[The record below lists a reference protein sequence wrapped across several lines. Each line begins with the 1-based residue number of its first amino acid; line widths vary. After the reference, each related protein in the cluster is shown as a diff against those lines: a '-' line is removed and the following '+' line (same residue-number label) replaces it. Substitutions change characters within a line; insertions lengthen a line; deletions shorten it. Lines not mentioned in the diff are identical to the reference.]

1 MEHYYKI
8 KVSYKG
14 TQYFGW
20 QVQKEGRG
28 RTIQG
33 QINKTLYKIFKSDK
47 VKTVGS
53 GRTDAGVHALGQI
66 FRVSAPFFIETG
78 SLVLALNSLLPLDI
92 NVLEVEKCSDSFH
105 PIHSAVAKQYFYLF
119 SNEWPSDPFFY
130 EKVTFLKGELSVT
143 KMKEAS
149 NLFVGKHNFKNFYCE
164 GTPVKSYEREIF
176 ECALSEKSIFYH
188 PLDKHPHKQ
197 LIFSIKGSGFLKQMV
212 RLIMGAIW
220 EAGKGKLQLED
231 LEKAISN
238 KTTGK
243 VGPVAPPQGL
253 YLNKVFYP

>member
-14 TQYFGW
+14 THYFGW

-28 RTIQG
+28 KTIQG
-33 QINKTLYKIFKSDK
+33 QINKALYKIFKSDK

-53 GRTDAGVHALGQI
+53 GRTDAGVHAFGQI
-66 FRVSAPFFIETG
+66 LKVSAPFCIKAS

-92 NVLEVEKCSDSFH
+92 NILEVEECSGRFH
-105 PIHSAVAKQYFYLF
+105 PIHSAVAKQYLYLF
-119 SNEWPSDPFFY
+119 SNEWPPNPFFY
-130 EKVTFLKGELSVT
+130 EKITFLKGDMSVT

-149 NLFVGKHNFKNFYCE
+149 TLFVGLHNFKNFYCE
-164 GTPVKSYEREIF
+164 GTPVTSYEREIF
-176 ECALSEKSIFYH
+176 ECALSEKSMLYH
-188 PLDKHPHKQ
+188 PLDSDPHKQ
-197 LIFSIKGSGFLKQMV
+197 FILSVKGSGFLKQMV

-220 EAGKGKLQLED
+220 EVGKGKLQLED

-238 KTTGK
+238 KVTGK

-253 YLNKVFYP
+253 YLNKVFYS